1 MAYTPADHSGHCDLP
16 STISSGTSKASFR
29 NWRKYWTLTLF
40 AAAVLLSP
48 LLLAQGGA
56 QITSVDPSSGK
67 VNDSVT
73 VTGQNLDKAS
83 VTSIYLS
90 DDKDDFPATIV
101 EQTGEKIVMKVP
113 QVKSGSYHISVLAGK
128 TIIIKPVRFT
138 VED

>member
-1 MAYTPADHSGHCDLP
+1 MAYAPADHTGPCSPP
-16 STISSGTSKASFR
+16 STISSGKSKASLR
-29 NWRKYWTLTLF
+29 RCRKYWTLTLF

-73 VTGQNLDKAS
+73 VTGQNLGKAS
-83 VTSIYLS
+83 VPSIYLS
-90 DDKDDFPATIV
+90 DDKDDFQATIV
-101 EQTGEKIVMKVP
+101 EQSDEKIVMKVP

-128 TIIIKPVRFT
+128 TIIIKPIRFT
-138 VED
+138 VEN

>member
-1 MAYTPADHSGHCDLP
+1 MAFAPAVHTGSCSLP
-16 STISSGTSKASFR
+16 PVICLGKSKANIQR
-29 NWRKYWTLTLF
+29 WRRYWTLSLF

-48 LLLAQGGA
+48 LLFAQGGA

-73 VTGQNLDKAS
+73 VTGQNLGKES
-83 VTSIYLS
+83 VASIYLS
-90 DDKDDFPATIV
+90 DDKDDFQATIV
-101 EQTGEKIVMKVP
+101 EQSDEKIVMKVP

-128 TIIIKPVRFT
+128 TIIIKPIRFT